1 MSDNGII
8 TAVAGDER
16 KRKFFSVVNSPYKV
30 GVAPNTD
37 VSTFG
42 ATNAF
47 VAIVNG
53 QSRGTNQNQN
63 VIVVPEYVKFSCVSA
78 PGAGDGCRVIWTQD
92 SATRYASGGSSLTTL
107 AACTFTDTYSNFD
120 RVTASAQVWAGA
132 LTMDAATSQSVL
144 ADTTFRPTLGASAGL
159 VGDEY
164 TVKFDGG
171 GANTIDGAVTV
182 SALHA
187 QKTAEPVYLGPG
199 TALIGHLVVDACTI
213 AGAEYKVEAG
223 WTELHHDLNA

>member
-1 MSDNGII
+1 MSDNAII
-8 TAVAGDER
+8 TATAGDAR
-16 KRKFFSVVNSPYKV
+16 KKKFFSVVNSQYKV

-47 VAIVNG
+47 IVIHNG
-53 QSRGTNQNQN
+53 QRRGTNPNQN
-63 VIVVPEYVKFSCVSA
+63 VLVVPEYVKFTCVSA
-78 PGAGDGCRVIWTQD
+78 PGAGDGVRVVWTQD
-92 SATRYASGGSSLTTL
+92 SVSRYASGGSSLTTL
-107 AACTFTDTYSNFD
+107 AANTYTDTYSSFD
-120 RVTASAQVWAGA
+120 RVTASAQIWAGA
-132 LTMDAATSQSVL
+132 LTADAATSAYVV
-144 ADTTFRPTLGASAGL
+144 ADTLFRPTLGATAGL

-164 TVKFDGG
+164 TIKFDGG

-187 QKTAEPVYLGPG
+187 QKTAEAVYLGPG
-199 TALIGHLVVDACTI
+199 TSLIGHLVVDACTV

-223 WTELHHDLNA
+223 WTELDHDFNA